1 MNQPYKILIA
11 PLDWGMG
18 HVARCIPLIAYCIE
32 KGHNVSIAG
41 NTACET
47 FVRQYFPSV
56 HFIYLKGYD
65 ISYSKNA
72 FFFPLKI
79 FFQIPKILSRIYHEH
94 RCLHTWQKSKSY
106 DIVISDNRYGLYH
119 SNTFNIILT
128 HQLHISVPQSKL
140 LSKFILFLNK
150 KLLSQFHQV
159 WVPDIHNDTNNSIAG
174 KLSQK
179 INTLPNIQYIGILSR
194 FTNKQ
199 IVLNHYHIVILL
211 SGPEPQRSILEDNL
225 LDYFANVTYPVLL
238 VRGKINNRNI
248 ITYPPHIH
256 IENFLDKDALASALV
271 GAHTII
277 CRSGY
282 STLMD
287 LLALNKK
294 AIIIPTPG
302 QSEQEY
308 LANAMHEKKWFFKAT
323 QNTKDWESVLAA
335 YEVFDFATRPAF
347 NLESYKNTMNELF
360 INLKKAAT

>member
-1 MNQPYKILIA
+1 MNKPYKILIA

-18 HVARCIPLIAYCIE
+18 HVARCIPLIGHCIE

-41 NTACET
+41 NSACET
-47 FVRQYFPSV
+47 FVKQYFPTV
-56 HFIYLKGYD
+56 HFIHLKGYD
-65 ISYSKNA
+65 ISYSKKA
-72 FFFPLKI
+72 FFFPIKI
-79 FFQIPKILSRIYHEH
+79 FFQIPKIISRIYHEY
-94 RCLHTWQKSKSY
+94 RCLQKWYKSESY

-140 LSKFILFLNK
+140 LSRFVLYLNK
-150 KLLSQFHQV
+150 KLLSHFHQV
-159 WVPDIHNDTNNSIAG
+159 WVPDIQNDYNNSIAG

-179 INTLPNIQYIGILSR
+179 IDSLPNIQYIGILSR
-194 FTNKQ
+194 FTNYN
-199 IVLNHYHIVILL
+199 IVVKHYQVVILL
-211 SGPEPQRSILEDNL
+211 SGPEPQRSILEENL
-225 LDYFANVTYPVLL
+225 LNFFATVSYPILFI
-238 VRGKINNRNI
+238 RGKINNKSK
-248 ITYPPHIH
+248 TVYPQHIH

-287 LLALNKK
+287 LLALEKK

-308 LANAMHEKKWFFKAT
+308 LANSMHEKKWFFKAT
-323 QNTKDWESVLAA
+323 QDTVDWESVLAA
-335 YEVFDFATRPAF
+335 YEAFDFAARPTF
-347 NLESYKNTMNELF
+347 NLASYKNTMDELF
-360 INLKKAAT
+360 TSIKKAAT